1 MPLLMIKTTVPV
13 PADKR
18 KDLILAAS
26 RILAETTGKPEAYV
40 MVTLEQCSGSFDGKE
55 CALAFAD
62 VRGIG
67 GLSKSVNSRISKALC
82 DLLEARLAIP
92 PDRVYSTFADVPA
105 SSWGWKGSVF
115 G

>member
-1 MPLLMIKTTVPV
+1 MPLLMLKTTVPV
-13 PADKR
+13 PAGKR

-26 RILAETTGKPEAYV
+26 RMLAETTGKPEAYV
-40 MVTLEQCSGSFDGKE
+40 MVTLEQCAGSFDGRE
-55 CALAFAD
+55 CAMAFAD

-67 GLSKSVNSRISKALC
+67 GLSKAVNAGVSKALC
-82 DLLEARLAIP
+82 DLLQAQLGIP
-92 PDRVYSTFADVPA
+92 PDKVYSTFTDVPA